1 MVEREKLSFWVR
13 RELADQV
20 RQTLLDHKKAT
31 RKRVTISEGLF
42 SCPFMGA
49 PVFARLPGDDSGC
62 RKRCHVFHARRFIL

>member
-31 RKRVTISEGLF
+31 RKRVTITEILTEALEEYVQGE
-42 SCPFMGA
+42 
-49 PVFARLPGDDSGC
+49 
-62 RKRCHVFHARRFIL
+62 RKN